1 MLGQSIYVS
10 RFDESFIPEKNI
22 DFYFTSMHIAEEFN
36 DEFKDKA
43 TKLLKVLNDYN
54 KKIILDISPRGV
66 EALGFK
72 DIYELLDNIH
82 IDVLRLD
89 FGFSEEEILNIC
101 DHITIGINASTND
114 YSLAQKIKE
123 KGNRVIA
130 IHNFYPRPET
140 GLDEDFFIKRN
151 KQLSDMGIELMAFIQ
166 GEDLRGPLFEG
177 LPTLESQRNMKPY
190 VAYMEMK
197 YLYNLDNILV
207 GDLGISS
214 KQIELISA
222 AEKDNIILLPCTIN
236 EKYHEYLNRD
246 LTVRDDSPD
255 NLLRIKESRMYAS
268 FNREIEPENTV
279 ERTKG
284 SITVDNIKYL
294 RYSGELQICK
304 KDYPI
309 CEKVNVIGHIDDEYL
324 SLLNIVNRGSRIRLI
339 NSNQTESV

>member
-1 MLGQSIYVS
+1 
-10 RFDESFIPEKNI
+10 
-22 DFYFTSMHIAEEFN
+22 
-36 DEFKDKA
+36 
-43 TKLLKVLNDYN
+43 
-54 KKIILDISPRGV
+54 
-66 EALGFK
+66 
-72 DIYELLDNIH
+72 
-82 IDVLRLD
+82 
-89 FGFSEEEILNIC
+89 
-101 DHITIGINASTND
+101 
-114 YSLAQKIKE
+114 
-123 KGNRVIA
+123 
-130 IHNFYPRPET
+130 
-140 GLDEDFFIKRN
+140 
-151 KQLSDMGIELMAFIQ
+151 MAFIQ

-177 LPTLESQRNMKPY
+177 LPTLESQRHMKPY

-339 NSNQTESV
+339 NSNQTESD

>member
-1 MLGQSIYVS
+1 
-10 RFDESFIPEKNI
+10 
-22 DFYFTSMHIAEEFN
+22 
-36 DEFKDKA
+36 
-43 TKLLKVLNDYN
+43 
-54 KKIILDISPRGV
+54 
-66 EALGFK
+66 
-72 DIYELLDNIH
+72 
-82 IDVLRLD
+82 
-89 FGFSEEEILNIC
+89 
-101 DHITIGINASTND
+101 
-114 YSLAQKIKE
+114 
-123 KGNRVIA
+123 
-130 IHNFYPRPET
+130 
-140 GLDEDFFIKRN
+140 
-151 KQLSDMGIELMAFIQ
+151 MGIELMAFIQ

>member
-36 DEFKDKA
+36 DEFKNKA
-43 TKLLKVLNDYN
+43 LKLLKVLNEYN

-166 GEDLRGPLFEG
+166 GEDLRGPLF
-177 LPTLESQRNMKPY
+177 
-190 VAYMEMK
+190 
-197 YLYNLDNILV
+197 
-207 GDLGISS
+207 
-214 KQIELISA
+214 
-222 AEKDNIILLPCTIN
+222 
-236 EKYHEYLNRD
+236 
-246 LTVRDDSPD
+246 
-255 NLLRIKESRMYAS
+255 
-268 FNREIEPENTV
+268 
-279 ERTKG
+279 
-284 SITVDNIKYL
+284 
-294 RYSGELQICK
+294 
-304 KDYPI
+304 
-309 CEKVNVIGHIDDEYL
+309 
-324 SLLNIVNRGSRIRLI
+324 
-339 NSNQTESV
+339 

>member
-1 MLGQSIYVS
+1 
-10 RFDESFIPEKNI
+10 
-22 DFYFTSMHIAEEFN
+22 
-36 DEFKDKA
+36 
-43 TKLLKVLNDYN
+43 
-54 KKIILDISPRGV
+54 
-66 EALGFK
+66 
-72 DIYELLDNIH
+72 
-82 IDVLRLD
+82 
-89 FGFSEEEILNIC
+89 
-101 DHITIGINASTND
+101 
-114 YSLAQKIKE
+114 
-123 KGNRVIA
+123 
-130 IHNFYPRPET
+130 
-140 GLDEDFFIKRN
+140 
-151 KQLSDMGIELMAFIQ
+151 MGIELMAFIQ

-207 GDLGISS
+207 GDLRISS

-339 NSNQTESV
+339 NSNQTESD

>member
-10 RFDESFIPEKNI
+10 RFDDSFVPEEKV

-43 TKLLKVLNDYN
+43 TKLLRVLNDYN

-66 EALGFK
+66 EALGYK

-89 FGFSEEEILNIC
+89 FGFTEEEILSIS

-114 YSLAQKIKE
+114 YSLGLKIKE
-123 KGNRVIA
+123 RGNRVIA

-140 GLDEDFFIKRN
+140 GLDVDFFNMRN
-151 KQLSDMGIELMAFIQ
+151 SQLRNMGIELMAFIQ

-177 LPTLESQRNMKPY
+177 LPTLESQRYMKPY

-197 YLYNLDNILV
+197 YLYGLDNILI
-207 GDLGISS
+207 GDLGISAQ
-214 KQIELISA
+214 QIELINT
-222 AEKDNIILLPCTIN
+222 AEKEDIVLLPCTIDD
-236 EKYHEYLNRD
+236 KHSEYLNRD

-255 NLLRIKESRMYAS
+255 KLLRIKESRMYAS
-268 FNREIEPENTV
+268 FNKEIEAENTV
-279 ERTKG
+279 ERIRG
-284 SITVDNIKYL
+284 SITIDNKRYL
-294 RYSGELQICK
+294 RYSGELQILK
-304 KDYPI
+304 KDYPE
-309 CEKVNVIGHIDDEYL
+309 CDKVNVVGHIADEYL
-324 SLLNIVNRGSRIRLI
+324 ELLNLVNRGSRIRLV
-339 NSNQTESV
+339 NSGESN

>member
-1 MLGQSIYVS
+1 M
-10 RFDESFIPEKNI
+10 I
-22 DFYFTSMHIAEEFN
+22 DFFHWPKQGEWKFDPVYWPDPDAMVQE
-36 DEFKDKA
+36 
-43 TKLLKVLNDYN
+43 LK
-54 KKIILDISPRGV
+54 
-66 EALGFK
+66 
-72 DIYELLDNIH
+72 
-82 IDVLRLD
+82 
-89 FGFSEEEILNIC
+89 
-101 DHITIGINASTND
+101 
-114 YSLAQKIKE
+114 
-123 KGNRVIA
+123 
-130 IHNFYPRPET
+130 
-140 GLDEDFFIKRN
+140 
-151 KQLSDMGIELMAFIQ
+151 DMGIELMAFIQ

-268 FNREIEPENTV
+268 FYREIEPENTV